1 MFTRLQHVLRKVRG
15 RRVPIST
22 AVYDEL
28 ITWRQLVHELADH
41 STHLR
46 ELDPPPLTWEGA
58 TDASGAGMDGVCQDP
73 KGQWFVWRSP
83 VSVATHALLVK
94 DTNPTGD
101 VTINDLDIAALFD
114 QVQLFAPKI
123 PP

>member
-1 MFTRLQHVLRKVRG
+1 
-15 RRVPIST
+15 
-22 AVYDEL
+22 
-28 ITWRQLVHELADH
+28 
-41 STHLR
+41 
-46 ELDPPPLTWEGA
+46 
-58 TDASGAGMDGVCQDP
+58 MDGVCQDP

-83 VSVATHALLVK
+83 FSEATQALLVK

-114 QVQLFAPKI
+114 QVQLFAPKM